1 MPPTTKANAN
11 NEKIPMHTSVTA
23 CGFGPVVLAVVYLV
37 LHQQGVVQTLAVTE
51 VCMGIFSLFALAF
64 VVGGMNAIY
73 QIERL
78 PVMLAILI
86 HGIMLYVSYLIVYLV
101 NDWLKWGLTPIVVFS
116 AIFVIGYLMIWAII
130 YSANKKNAERINK
143 QLKQRQKNDSVL

>member
-1 MPPTTKANAN
+1 MKKFISNF
-11 NEKIPMHTSVTA
+11 ILRGLVA

-78 PVMLAILI
+78 PVMLAILF
-86 HGIMLYVSYLIVYLV
+86 HGIVLYVSYLIVYLV
-101 NDWLKWGLTPIVVFS
+101 NDWLKRGFTPILVFS
-116 AIFVIGYLMIWAII
+116 AIFVVGYMLIWAII
-130 YSANKKNAERINK
+130 YSVNKKNTERINI

>member
-1 MPPTTKANAN
+1 MKKFVSNF
-11 NEKIPMHTSVTA
+11 MLRGLVA

-37 LHQQGVVQTLAVTE
+37 LHQQGVVHTLAVTE

-64 VVGGMNAIY
+64 VAGGMNAIY
-73 QIERL
+73 QIERI

-86 HGIMLYVSYLIVYLV
+86 HGVVLYVSYLIVYLV
-101 NDWLKWGLTPIVVFS
+101 NDWLKWGFTPILVYS
-116 AIFVIGYLMIWAII
+116 AIFVVGYLMIWAII
-130 YSANKKNAERINK
+130 YSVNKRNAERINE

>member
-1 MPPTTKANAN
+1 MKKFISNFLLRGL
-11 NEKIPMHTSVTA
+11 VA

-37 LHQQGVVQTLAVTE
+37 LYHQGVVQTLAVTE

-86 HGIMLYVSYLIVYLV
+86 HGIVLYVSYLIVYLV

>member
-1 MPPTTKANAN
+1 MKKFISNFLLRGL
-11 NEKIPMHTSVTA
+11 VA

-37 LHQQGVVQTLAVTE
+37 LYQQGVVQTLAVTE

-78 PVMLAILI
+78 PVMLAILL

-101 NDWLKWGLTPIVVFS
+101 NDWLKWGFTPIVVFS
-116 AIFVIGYLMIWAII
+116 AIFIIGYLIIWTII
-130 YSANKKNAERINK
+130 YSVNKKNAERINK
-143 QLKQRQKNDSVL
+143 QLRQRQKNDSVL

>member
-1 MPPTTKANAN
+1 MKKFVSNFLLRGL
-11 NEKIPMHTSVTA
+11 VA

-51 VCMGIFSLFALAF
+51 VCMGIFTLFALAF
-64 VVGGMNAIY
+64 IAGGMNAIY

-86 HGIMLYVSYLIVYLV
+86 HGIVLYVSYLIVYLV
-101 NDWLKWGLTPIVVFS
+101 NDWLKWGFTPILVFS
-116 AIFVIGYLMIWAII
+116 AIFVVGYMFIWAII
-130 YSANKKNAERINK
+130 YSVNKKNTERINK

>member
-1 MPPTTKANAN
+1 MKKFVSNFLLRGL
-11 NEKIPMHTSVTA
+11 VA

-64 VVGGMNAIY
+64 VAGGMNAIY

-86 HGIMLYVSYLIVYLV
+86 HGVVLYVSYLIVYLV
-101 NDWLKWGLTPIVVFS
+101 NDWLKRGVTPIVVFS
-116 AIFVIGYLMIWAII
+116 VIFVIGYLMIWAII
-130 YSANKKNAERINK
+130 YSLNKKNAERINK
-143 QLKQRQKNDSVL
+143 QLKQRQKNNSVL

>member
-1 MPPTTKANAN
+1 MKKFVSNFLLRGL
-11 NEKIPMHTSVTA
+11 VA
-23 CGFGPVVLAVVYLV
+23 CGFGPVVLAIVYLV

-73 QIERL
+73 QIERI

-86 HGIMLYVSYLIVYLV
+86 HGVVLYVSYLIVYLV
-101 NDWLKWGLTPIVVFS
+101 NDWLKWGFTPIVVFS
-116 AIFVIGYLMIWAII
+116 AIFVVGYMLIWAII
-130 YSANKKNAERINK
+130 YSVNKKNTERLNK
-143 QLKQRQKNDSVL
+143 QLKQRQQNL

>member
-1 MPPTTKANAN
+1 MKKFISNFLLRGLA
-11 NEKIPMHTSVTA
+11 A
-23 CGFGPVVLAVVYLV
+23 CGFGPVVLAAVYLV

-73 QIERL
+73 QIEQL

-86 HGIMLYVSYLIVYLV
+86 HGAVLYVSYLVVYLV
-101 NDWLKWGLTPIVVFS
+101 NDWLNWGLTPILVFS
-116 AIFVIGYLMIWAII
+116 VIFLFGYFIIWAII
-130 YSANKKNAERINK
+130 NSVNKKNTERINQ
-143 QLKQRQKNDSVL
+143 QLQQRQAK

>member
-1 MPPTTKANAN
+1 MKKFISNF
-11 NEKIPMHTSVTA
+11 ILRGLIA

-37 LHQQGVVQTLAVTE
+37 LYQQGVVQTLAITE
-51 VCMGIFSLFALAF
+51 VCMGIFSLFVLAF

-73 QIERL
+73 RIEQL

-86 HGIMLYVSYLIVYLV
+86 HGIVLYVSYLIVYLV
-101 NDWLKWGLTPIVVFS
+101 NDWLKKGFTPILVFS
-116 AIFVIGYLMIWAII
+116 AIFVVGYLMIWAII
-130 YSANKKNAERINK
+130 YSVNKKNTERINK

>member
-1 MPPTTKANAN
+1 MKKFA
-11 NEKIPMHTSVTA
+11 SDFLLRGLVA
-23 CGFGPVVLAVVYLV
+23 CGFGPVILAVVYLI

-78 PVMLAILI
+78 PLMLAILI
-86 HGIMLYVSYLIVYLV
+86 HGVVLYVSYLIVYLV
-101 NDWLKWGLTPIVVFS
+101 NNWLKWGFAPILVFTI
-116 AIFVIGYLMIWAII
+116 IFVVGYMMIWAII
-130 YSANKKNAERINK
+130 YSVNKKNTAQINK
-143 QLKQRQKNDSVL
+143 QLRQNREQDLPDTCV

>member
-1 MPPTTKANAN
+1 MKKFISNF
-11 NEKIPMHTSVTA
+11 ILRGLVA

-78 PVMLAILI
+78 PVMLAILF
-86 HGIMLYVSYLIVYLV
+86 HGIVLYVSYLIVYLV
-101 NDWLKWGLTPIVVFS
+101 NDWLKRGFTPILVFS
-116 AIFVIGYLMIWAII
+116 AIFVVGYMLIWAII
-130 YSANKKNAERINK
+130 YSVNKKNTERINK

>member
-1 MPPTTKANAN
+1 MKKFISNFLLRGLVAG
-11 NEKIPMHTSVTA
+11 
-23 CGFGPVVLAVVYLV
+23 GFGPVVLAVVYLV
-37 LHQQGVVQTLAVTE
+37 LYQQGVVQTLAVTE

-101 NDWLKWGLTPIVVFS
+101 NDWLKWGFTPIVVFS
-116 AIFVIGYLMIWAII
+116 AIFVIGYLIIWTII
-130 YSANKKNAERINK
+130 YSVNKKNAERINK
-143 QLKQRQKNDSVL
+143 QLRQRQKNDSVL

>member
-1 MPPTTKANAN
+1 MKKFVSNFLLRGL
-11 NEKIPMHTSVTA
+11 VA
-23 CGFGPVVLAVVYLV
+23 CGFGPIVLAVVYLV

-64 VVGGMNAIY
+64 VVGGTNAIY

-86 HGIMLYVSYLIVYLV
+86 HGVVLYVSYLIVYLV
-101 NDWLKWGLTPIVVFS
+101 NDWLKWGFTPIVVFS
-116 AIFVIGYLMIWAII
+116 AIFVVGYLTIWAII
-130 YSANKKNAERINK
+130 YFVNKKNTERINK
-143 QLKQRQKNDSVL
+143 QLKQRQKSDSVL

>member
-1 MPPTTKANAN
+1 MKKFVSNFLLRGL
-11 NEKIPMHTSVTA
+11 VA

-37 LHQQGVVQTLAVTE
+37 LHQQGAVQTLAVTE
-51 VCMGIFSLFALAF
+51 VSMGIFSLFALAF

-86 HGIMLYVSYLIVYLV
+86 HGVVLYVSYLIVYLV
-101 NDWLKWGLTPIVVFS
+101 NDWLQWGFTPIVVFS
-116 AIFVIGYLMIWAII
+116 AIFVVGYLMIWAII
-130 YSANKKNAERINK
+130 YSVNKKNAERINK
-143 QLKQRQKNDSVL
+143 QLKQRQKNDSL

>member
-1 MPPTTKANAN
+1 MKKFVSNFLLRGL
-11 NEKIPMHTSVTA
+11 VA

-51 VCMGIFSLFALAF
+51 VCTGIFSLFALAF

-86 HGIMLYVSYLIVYLV
+86 HGVVLYVSYLIVYLV
-101 NDWLKWGLTPIVVFS
+101 NDWLKWGFTPIVVFS
-116 AIFVIGYLMIWAII
+116 AIFVVGYLMIWAII
-130 YSANKKNAERINK
+130 YSVNKKNAEQINK

>member
-1 MPPTTKANAN
+1 MKKFA
-11 NEKIPMHTSVTA
+11 SDFLLRGLVA
-23 CGFGPVVLAVVYLV
+23 CGFGPVILAVVYLI

-64 VVGGMNAIY
+64 VVGGTNAIY

-86 HGIMLYVSYLIVYLV
+86 HGIVLYVSYLIVYLV
-101 NDWLKWGLTPIVVFS
+101 NDWIKRGFTPILVFS
-116 AIFVIGYLMIWAII
+116 AIFVVGYLMIWAII
-130 YSANKKNAERINK
+130 YSVNKKNAERINK
-143 QLKQRQKNDSVL
+143 QLRQRQKNDSVL

>member
-1 MPPTTKANAN
+1 MKKFVSNFLLRGL
-11 NEKIPMHTSVTA
+11 IA

-51 VCMGIFSLFALAF
+51 VSMGIFSLFALAF

-86 HGIMLYVSYLIVYLV
+86 HGVVLYVSYLIVYLV
-101 NDWLKWGLTPIVVFS
+101 NDWIQWGFTPIVVFS
-116 AIFVIGYLMIWAII
+116 AIFVVGYLMIWAII
-130 YSANKKNAERINK
+130 YSVNKKNAERINK
-143 QLKQRQKNDSVL
+143 QLKQRQKNDSL

>member
-1 MPPTTKANAN
+1 MKKFISNFLLRGL
-11 NEKIPMHTSVTA
+11 VA
-23 CGFGPVVLAVVYLV
+23 CGFGPVVLGVVYLV

-64 VVGGMNAIY
+64 VASGMNAIY

-78 PVMLAILI
+78 PVMLAVLI
-86 HGIMLYVSYLIVYLV
+86 HGVVLYVSYLIVYLA
-101 NDWLKWGLTPIVVFS
+101 NDWLKWGATPILVFT
-116 AIFVIGYLMIWAII
+116 AIFIVGYLMIWAII
-130 YSANKKNAERINK
+130 YSANKKNAEWINK

>member
-1 MPPTTKANAN
+1 MKKFISNFLLRGL
-11 NEKIPMHTSVTA
+11 VA

-51 VCMGIFSLFALAF
+51 VSMGIFSLFALAF
-64 VVGGMNAIY
+64 VVGGMTAIY

-86 HGIMLYVSYLIVYLV
+86 HGVVLYVSYLIVYLV
-101 NDWLKWGLTPIVVFS
+101 NDWIQWGFTPIVVFS
-116 AIFVIGYLMIWAII
+116 AIFVVGYLMIWAII
-130 YSANKKNAERINK
+130 YSVNKKNAERINK
-143 QLKQRQKNDSVL
+143 QLKQRQKNDSL

>member
-1 MPPTTKANAN
+1 MKKFVSNFL
-11 NEKIPMHTSVTA
+11 IRGLVA

-37 LHQQGVVQTLAVTE
+37 LHQQGVMQTLAVTE

-86 HGIMLYVSYLIVYLV
+86 HGVVLYSSYLIVYLV
-101 NDWLKWGLTPIVVFS
+101 NDWLKWGFTPIIVFS
-116 AIFVIGYLMIWAII
+116 AIFLLGYLMIWVII
-130 YSANKKNAERINK
+130 YSAMKKNTARINK
-143 QLKQRQKNDSVL
+143 QLKQRQQNSFEE

>member
-1 MPPTTKANAN
+1 MK
-11 NEKIPMHTSVTA
+11 KFVSHFMLRGLVA

-37 LHQQGVVQTLAVTE
+37 LHQQGVVHTLAVTE

-64 VVGGMNAIY
+64 VAGGMNAIY
-73 QIERL
+73 QIERI

-86 HGIMLYVSYLIVYLV
+86 HGVVLYVSYLIVYLV
-101 NDWLKWGLTPIVVFS
+101 NDWLKWGFTPILVFS
-116 AIFVIGYLMIWAII
+116 AIFVVGYLMIWAII
-130 YSANKKNAERINK
+130 YSVNKRNAERINE